1 MSKKKLKYRL
11 VFVALVMSKNKY
23 KLSQIVD
30 LPLIGSAEQYL
41 FSVEDNRER
50 ADKLK
55 ELLVPK
61 LKILIEQACDLIHQ
75 VYGTDVLSDC
85 RITTTPAHRPESKK
99 TMPFK
104 LATAG
109 LAIKGKLWIFQLR
122 FECTSDSLCVK
133 FFGLRGLEA
142 NPIVQVL
149 KNHVE
154 DVTRIL
160 EQGGYELYS
169 EAIAPGE
176 PEKLEYDELI
186 NKMQLVPEREWQATS
201 ITSPHLV
208 LPIKDLDAAQPVID
222 NFVELFAIFRAA
234 INVFLGE
241 EDRFEEYLKCLWD
254 WQNPLQVQES
264 VTPTKFFPDEVDLVQ
279 TFREGAVRQVSVN
292 AYEREPKARQK
303 CIDYYGSTCSICGF
317 DFGRAFG
324 QLGKGFIHVHHL
336 KPLSEIAEEYEIDPI
351 KDLRPVCP
359 NCHAMIH
366 RSSPP
371 LSLEQI
377 KMLLKSARD
386 STI

>member
-23 KLSQIVD
+23 KLSEIVD

-50 ADKLK
+50 ADKLQ

-85 RITTTPAHRPESKK
+85 RITTTPAHRSGAKK
-99 TMPFK
+99 TKPFK
-104 LATAG
+104 IATAG
-109 LAIKGKLWIFQLR
+109 LAIKGKTWFFQQR
-122 FECTSDSLCVK
+122 FECTSDSLCVY

-160 EQGGYELYS
+160 NQGEYYIYS
-169 EAIAPGE
+169 NTIAPEEDG
-176 PEKLEYDELI
+176 KLEYDEFIKKL
-186 NKMQLVPEREWQATS
+186 QLVPEREWQTTY
-201 ITSPHLV
+201 IRSPSLV
-208 LPIKDLDAAQPVID
+208 LPIKDLDAAQPLID
-222 NFVELFAIFRAA
+222 SFVELFPIFRAA

-241 EDRFEEYLKCLWD
+241 EDRFEEYLKYLWD

-303 CIDYYGSTCSICGF
+303 CIDYYGSSCFICDF

-324 QLGKGFIHVHHL
+324 QPGKGFIHVHHL
-336 KPLSEIAEEYEIDPI
+336 RPLSEIAEEYEIDPI

-366 RSSPP
+366 RRSPP
-371 LSLEQI
+371 FSIEEI
-377 KMLLKSARD
+377 KMFLKSARG

>member
-1 MSKKKLKYRL
+1 MNS
-11 VFVALVMSKNKY
+11 VEETG
-23 KLSQIVD
+23 LSQIVD
-30 LPLIGSAEQYL
+30 LPLIGSAEQDI

-61 LKILIEQACDLIHQ
+61 LKIIIKQACDQIHQ

-85 RITTTPAHRPESKK
+85 QILTTPWHSLVAKK
-99 TMPFK
+99 TRPFK
-104 LATAG
+104 IATAG
-109 LAIKGKLWIFQLR
+109 LAIKGKGWYFQQR
-122 FECTSDSLCVK
+122 FECTSYSLFVN
-133 FFGLRGLEA
+133 FFGLRGLES
-142 NPIVQVL
+142 NPIVHVL
-149 KNHVE
+149 KNHLE

-160 EQGGYELYS
+160 KHGIYNIS
-169 EAIAPGE
+169 SDNIAP
-176 PEKLEYDELI
+176 EKYGKLKYDEFI
-186 NKMQLVPEREWQATS
+186 NKLQLIHEGGRNGTYIQ
-201 ITSPHLV
+201 SPSLV

-222 NFVELFAIFRAA
+222 NFVEIFAIFRAA
-234 INVFLGE
+234 ANVFLGE
-241 EDRFEEYLKCLWD
+241 EDRFEDYVKCLWD
-254 WQNPLQVQES
+254 WQSPLQVQES
-264 VTPTKFFPDEVDLVQ
+264 VTTTRFFPDEVDSVQ

-292 AYEREPKARQK
+292 AYERDPKARQK
-303 CIDYYGSTCSICGF
+303 CIDYYGSSCSICGF

-366 RSSPP
+366 RRSPP
-371 LSLEQI
+371 FSLEEIQ
-377 KMLLKSARD
+377 MLLKSARG

>member
-1 MSKKKLKYRL
+1 M
-11 VFVALVMSKNKY
+11 
-23 KLSQIVD
+23 SQIVD

-41 FSVEDNRER
+41 FSVKDNRVR
-50 ADKLK
+50 ADKLQ

-61 LKILIEQACDLIHQ
+61 LKIIIEQACDQIHQ
-75 VYGTDVLSDC
+75 VYGTDVLSECRITTTPDC
-85 RITTTPAHRPESKK
+85 RITTTPAHRSGAKK
-99 TMPFK
+99 TKPVGI
-104 LATAG
+104 ATAG
-109 LAIKGKLWIFQLR
+109 LTLRETKNWFFQHR
-122 FECTSDSLCVK
+122 FVCTSDSLCVD
-133 FFGLRGLEA
+133 FFGLKVLER

-154 DVTRIL
+154 DVTKIL
-160 EQGGYELYS
+160 KQGEYYIYS
-169 EAIAPGE
+169 DTIT
-176 PEKLEYDELI
+176 PEEDKKLEYDEFI
-186 NKMQLVPEREWQATS
+186 NILQLAPERDWKTTF
-201 ITSPHLV
+201 IRSPSLV

-234 INVFLGE
+234 INVSLGE
-241 EDRFEEYLKCLWD
+241 EDRFEDYLKCLWD
-254 WQNPLQVQES
+254 WQSPLQVQES
-264 VTPTKFFPDEVDLVQ
+264 VTTTKFFPDEVDLVQ

-303 CIDYYGSTCSICGF
+303 CIDYYGSSCYICDF
-317 DFGRAFG
+317 DFGKTFG
-324 QLGKGFIHVHHL
+324 QPGKGFIHVHHL

-377 KMLLKSARD
+377 KMLLKSARG

>member
-1 MSKKKLKYRL
+1 MNS
-11 VFVALVMSKNKY
+11 VEETG
-23 KLSQIVD
+23 LSQQIVD

-41 FSVEDNRER
+41 FSVEDDRER
-50 ADKLK
+50 ADKLQ

-61 LKILIEQACDLIHQ
+61 LKVLIEQACDLIHQ
-75 VYGTDVLSDC
+75 VYGTDVLLDC
-85 RITTTPAHRPESKK
+85 RIVTTPAHRSGAKK
-99 TMPFK
+99 TKPVK
-104 LATAG
+104 VATAG
-109 LAIKGKLWIFQLR
+109 LAIKGKSWYFQQR
-122 FECTSDSLCVK
+122 FECTSDSLSVN
-133 FFGLRGLEA
+133 FFGLRGLEG

-149 KNHVE
+149 KKHLE

-160 EQGGYELYS
+160 EQGRYEVYS

-176 PEKLEYDELI
+176 AKELEFYELI
-186 NKMQLVPEREWQATS
+186 NKLQLVPERDWKSTYILSPS
-201 ITSPHLV
+201 IV

-222 NFVELFAIFRAA
+222 NFVALFAIFRAA

-241 EDRFEEYLKCLWD
+241 EDRFEDYLKCLWD
-254 WQNPLQVQES
+254 WQSPLQVQES
-264 VTPTKFFPDEVDLVQ
+264 VTTTRFFPDEVDSVQ

-303 CIDYYGSTCSICGF
+303 CIDYYGSSCSICGF

-336 KPLSEIAEEYEIDPI
+336 RPISEIAEEYEIDPI

-366 RSSPP
+366 RRSPP
-371 LSLEQI
+371 LSLEEI
-377 KMLLKSARD
+377 KMLLKSARG

>member
-1 MSKKKLKYRL
+1 MSS
-11 VFVALVMSKNKY
+11 VEETE
-23 KLSQIVD
+23 LSEIVD

-41 FSVEDNRER
+41 FSIEDNRER

-61 LKILIEQACDLIHQ
+61 LKTIIKQACDLIHQ

-109 LAIKGKLWIFQLR
+109 LAIKGKLWIFQQR
-122 FECTSDSLCVK
+122 FECTSDSLYVE

-154 DVTRIL
+154 DVSRIL
-160 EQGGYELYS
+160 KQGRYGISSQTITPTITPE
-169 EAIAPGE
+169 EA
-176 PEKLEYDELI
+176 EKLEYDEFI
-186 NKMQLVPEREWQATS
+186 NKMQLVPEREWQATY

-208 LPIKDLDAAQPVID
+208 LPIKDLDAAQPLID
-222 NFVELFAIFRAA
+222 SFVELFPIFRAA
-234 INVFLGE
+234 SNVFLGE
-241 EDRFEEYLKCLWD
+241 EDRFEEYLKCLRD

-264 VTPTKFFPDEVDLVQ
+264 VTTTRFFPDEVDSVQ

-303 CIDYYGSTCSICGF
+303 CIDYYGSSCSICGF

>member
-1 MSKKKLKYRL
+1 MNS
-11 VFVALVMSKNKY
+11 VEETG
-23 KLSQIVD
+23 LSQIVD

-41 FSVEDNRER
+41 FSVEDDRER

-61 LKILIEQACDLIHQ
+61 LKILIKQACDLIHQ

-85 RITTTPAHRPESKK
+85 RIVTTPAHRSGAKK
-99 TMPFK
+99 TKPVEI
-104 LATAG
+104 ATAG
-109 LAIKGKLWIFQLR
+109 LTIKGTKTWYFQQR
-122 FECTSDSLCVK
+122 FVCTSDSLFVN
-133 FFGLRGLEA
+133 FFGLRGLEG

-160 EQGGYELYS
+160 KQGEYYIYS
-169 EAIAPGE
+169 DTIAPEEDG
-176 PEKLEYDELI
+176 KLEYDEFI
-186 NKMQLVPEREWQATS
+186 NKLQLAPERDWKTTF
-201 ITSPHLV
+201 IRSPSLV
-208 LPIKDLDAAQPVID
+208 LPIKDLDAAQPLID
-222 NFVELFAIFRAA
+222 SFVELFAIFRAA
-234 INVFLGE
+234 MNVFLGE
-241 EDRFEEYLKCLWD
+241 EDRFEDYVKCLWD
-254 WQNPLQVQES
+254 WQSPLQVQES
-264 VTPTKFFPDEVDLVQ
+264 VTTTRFFPDEVDSVQ

-303 CIDYYGSTCSICGF
+303 CIDYYGSSCSICGF

-336 KPLSEIAEEYEIDPI
+336 RPISEIAEEYEIDPI

-366 RSSPP
+366 RRSPP
-371 LSLEQI
+371 FSLEEI
-377 KMLLKSARD
+377 KMLLKSARG

>member
-1 MSKKKLKYRL
+1 MNS
-11 VFVALVMSKNKY
+11 VEETG
-23 KLSQIVD
+23 LSQIVD

-41 FSVEDNRER
+41 FSVEDDRER
-50 ADKLK
+50 ADKLQ

-61 LKILIEQACDLIHQ
+61 LKVLIEQACDLIHQ
-75 VYGTDVLSDC
+75 VYGTDVLSHC
-85 RITTTPAHRPESKK
+85 RITTTPAHRSGAKK
-99 TMPFK
+99 TKPVEI
-104 LATAG
+104 ATAG
-109 LAIKGKLWIFQLR
+109 LAIKGKNWYFQQR
-122 FECTSDSLCVK
+122 FECTSDSLFVN
-133 FFGLRGLEA
+133 FFGLRGLEG

-149 KNHVE
+149 KKHLE

-160 EQGGYELYS
+160 EQGRYEVYS

-176 PEKLEYDELI
+176 AEEELEFDELI
-186 NKMQLVPEREWQATS
+186 NKLQLVPERDWKGTY
-201 ITSPHLV
+201 ILSPSLV

-222 NFVELFAIFRAA
+222 NFVALFAIFRAA

-241 EDRFEEYLKCLWD
+241 EDRFEDYVKCLWD
-254 WQNPLQVQES
+254 WQSPLQVQES
-264 VTPTKFFPDEVDLVQ
+264 VTTTRFFPDEVDAVQ

-303 CIDYYGSTCSICGF
+303 CIDYYGSSCSICGF

-336 KPLSEIAEEYEIDPI
+336 RPLSEIAEEYEIDPI

-366 RSSPP
+366 RRSPP
-371 LSLEQI
+371 FSLEEI
-377 KMLLKSARD
+377 KMLLKSARG

>member
-1 MSKKKLKYRL
+1 M
-11 VFVALVMSKNKY
+11 
-23 KLSQIVD
+23 SQIVD

-41 FSVEDNRER
+41 FSVEDDRER

-61 LKILIEQACDLIHQ
+61 LKIIIKQACDQIHQ

-85 RITTTPAHRPESKK
+85 RIVTTPAHRSGAKK
-99 TMPFK
+99 TKPVEI
-104 LATAG
+104 ATAG
-109 LAIKGKLWIFQLR
+109 LTIKGTKTWYFQQR
-122 FECTSDSLCVK
+122 FVCTSDSLFVN
-133 FFGLRGLEA
+133 FFGLRGLEG

-154 DVTRIL
+154 DITRIL
-160 EQGGYELYS
+160 NHGEYYIYS
-169 EAIAPGE
+169 DTIAQEEDG
-176 PEKLEYDELI
+176 KLECHEFI
-186 NKMQLVPEREWQATS
+186 NKLQLAPERDWKTTF
-201 ITSPHLV
+201 IRSPSLV

-234 INVFLGE
+234 INVYLGE
-241 EDRFEEYLKCLWD
+241 EDRFEDYLKCLWD
-254 WQNPLQVQES
+254 WQNPVQVQES
-264 VTPTKFFPDEVDLVQ
+264 VTTTRYFPDEVDSVQ

-303 CIDYYGSTCSICGF
+303 CIDYYGSSCFICDF

-324 QLGKGFIHVHHL
+324 QRGKGFIHVHHL
-336 KPLSEIAEEYEIDPI
+336 RPLSEIAEEYEIDPI

-366 RSSPP
+366 RRSPP
-371 LSLEQI
+371 FSLEEI
-377 KMLLKSARD
+377 KMFLKSARG

>member
-1 MSKKKLKYRL
+1 MSS
-11 VFVALVMSKNKY
+11 VEETE
-23 KLSQIVD
+23 LSEIVD

-41 FSVEDNRER
+41 FSIEDNRER

-61 LKILIEQACDLIHQ
+61 LKTIIKQACDQIHQ

-109 LAIKGKLWIFQLR
+109 LAIKGKLWIFQQR
-122 FECTSDSLCVK
+122 FECTSDSLYVE

-154 DVTRIL
+154 DVSRIL
-160 EQGGYELYS
+160 KQGRYGISSQTITPTITPE
-169 EAIAPGE
+169 EA
-176 PEKLEYDELI
+176 EKLEYDEFI
-186 NKMQLVPEREWQATS
+186 NKMQLVPEREWQATY

-208 LPIKDLDAAQPVID
+208 LPIKDLDAAQPLID
-222 NFVELFAIFRAA
+222 SFVELFPIFRAA

-241 EDRFEEYLKCLWD
+241 EDRFDDYLKCLMD

-264 VTPTKFFPDEVDLVQ
+264 VTTTRYFPDEVDSVQ

-303 CIDYYGSTCSICGF
+303 CIDYYGSSCSICGF

-324 QLGKGFIHVHHL
+324 QQGKGFIHVHHL
-336 KPLSEIAEEYEIDPI
+336 RPLSEIAEEYEIDPI

>member
-1 MSKKKLKYRL
+1 
-11 VFVALVMSKNKY
+11 MSKNKY
-23 KLSQIVD
+23 KLSQTVD

-41 FSVEDNRER
+41 FSIEDNRER

-61 LKILIEQACDLIHQ
+61 LKTIIKQACDQIHQ

-109 LAIKGKLWIFQLR
+109 LAIKGKLWIFQQR
-122 FECTSDSLCVK
+122 FECTSDSLYVE

-154 DVTRIL
+154 DVSRIL
-160 EQGGYELYS
+160 KQGRYGISSQTITPTITPE
-169 EAIAPGE
+169 EA
-176 PEKLEYDELI
+176 EKLEYDEFI
-186 NKMQLVPEREWQATS
+186 NKMQLVPEREWQATY

-208 LPIKDLDAAQPVID
+208 LPIKDLDAAQPLID
-222 NFVELFAIFRAA
+222 SFVELFPIFRAA

-241 EDRFEEYLKCLWD
+241 EDRFDDYLKCLMD

-264 VTPTKFFPDEVDLVQ
+264 VTTTRYFPDEVDSVQ

-303 CIDYYGSTCSICGF
+303 CIDYYGSSCSICGF